1 MQQTVFVIGAT
12 YGDVGEK
19 LRIVHDYIM
28 NEYDILRVWTMD
40 GKANGTVPIY
50 AEKSLVLISLMKE
63 KQCKE
68 VIATIE
74 RIVSETKIENGE
86 NFRTLLVA
94 VET

>member
-1 MQQTVFVIGAT
+1 MSLSVFVIGAT
-12 YGDVGEK
+12 TGNIGDK

-68 VIATIE
+68 VIAIIK
-74 RIVSETKIENGE
+74 RIVSEIKIENGE
-86 NFRTLLVA
+86 NFRTLS
-94 VET
+94 VEVEI